1 METNKAP
8 KPANIERQENHDCQ
22 QFFGPVSGCVF
33 AMPGSHVTMPS
44 EKPSHQQ
51 FDAAVPQP
59 DEELF
64 RFIHPSVTDEK
75 ERIKI
80 HQEVKNL
87 VRGYPIPE
95 IFKHLNTMAEKER
108 IYYKTINHATFREE
122 LERLG
127 LPDDSQPNYSAKT
140 FDKHFK

>member
-1 METNKAP
+1 MEENKAQ
-8 KPANIERQENHDCQ
+8 KPEYIGKQENNNCQ

-44 EKPSHQQ
+44 EKPSPQQ
-51 FDAAVPQP
+51 PRVPQP
-59 DEELF
+59 GEELF

-87 VRGYPIPE
+87 VSGYPIPE
-95 IFKHLNTMAEKER
+95 IFQHLNQMAEKER
-108 IYYKTINHATFREE
+108 IYYKTINHAIFREE

-127 LPDDSQPNYSAKT
+127 LPDDSQPNYSTKT
-140 FDKHFK
+140 FDKHFH